1 MNKDWEKILTTKLP
15 HQAELAKAKLA
26 EQDIDAVIINKQS
39 SAYPTLFGMH
49 EVYVPTRVAIV
60 ARLIIEHET
69 TNS

>member
-1 MNKDWEKILTTKLP
+1 MNKDWEKVLTTKLP
-15 HQAELAKAKLA
+15 HQAALAKAKLA

-39 SAYPTLFGMH
+39 SAYPMFGMH
-49 EVYVPTRVAIV
+49 EVYVPVKNAIV